1 MPRTIRLTIDLITD
15 LDPGPAFEAA
25 RRAIEDNMTD
35 AEVAAGSARDLTA
48 DEPLVD
54 YDLITKEMWI

>member
-1 MPRTIRLTIDLITD
+1 MRTIRLTIDLITD

-35 AEVAAGSARDLTA
+35 AEVAA

-54 YDLITKEMWI
+54 YDLITKEMGI